1 MEPGL
6 SVLDEASDLNF
17 DIARGDEEEEAL
29 AEVRKKAEELQEAVE
44 NGFDDLLGL
53 SDDEDEDLSTDQYF
67 KPPHVGYG
75 ITTSTPNVQQAQM
88 GYGITTSTPNTQAQ
102 NYARPHFTT
111 PGYIMS
117 PHAHGNG
124 VALHEPA
131 ARDFANGMGTPFQ
144 ASDEYGQDAVDSYC
158 GGGDVGNKAPAVPFN
173 LPAVQQLPQEPAPH
187 QSDDYIQLQVMYKA
201 RLREVEKLSSE
212 LESLKQSSR
221 VEISSL
227 NAQLAS
233 LQAQEK
239 LLADNFNQARQA
251 LAEKAS
257 ETTSLSVKVVTLESQ
272 LEIETKLNQEN
283 LQKIRVAE
291 STIRMLQEQIS
302 ELSSSDGIV
311 LMKRDY
317 EKLLQTLKQKHHTE
331 LYDLNQQIAELN
343 QQLSAKMA
351 EVQAC
356 KERTSERE
364 KWFEAQL
371 LEKASVINQLTES
384 LNKSQKQC
392 QLFLENG
399 APKDTDH
406 LLSQFRVLQQ
416 ERMIECQKFTLLE
429 RELDCLFKVL
439 LPKTTWSAYNSEF
452 PKSNGDLAQE
462 DDHGNVAAKIK
473 SCCQEVSRLRL
484 EVNRAQ
490 EALSAAHQELDT
502 LRRKS
507 QMSENEVALLQD
519 KLQVRDG
526 SETESQFQ
534 ELRDELQRQVRLLEE
549 KLLRT
554 ETAYQ
559 EIKQRERILT
569 LEKDAILKSCGEE
582 KMQAVEVCKNSILEM
597 HHGAMR
603 RLREELLSLS
613 EQEKAQVKRDCEMK
627 IQDLSTSYSTL
638 QQTINDIKELYV
650 RSCEEKRTL
659 EARITELLSERETLA
674 RETEERLQAEF
685 KEVLRK
691 VHRRWEDEMMKQFQE
706 QFQQE
711 MTAVKDEYDAEKQR
725 EVADKEKDLRKE
737 FQQEIVKAIQQER
750 DKLNAEHASLLKRLQ
765 ENMMAS
771 NKENEKHSLHHLR
784 QVVEKLKA
792 DLHSKETE
800 LNQQVAT
807 FTEKE
812 SKLKVKLLKYQ
823 KSLEKVE
830 KHHKDELLALERRH
844 ADKLASLQDQLRQ
857 LSLKSSKS
865 SDENSQANLAKV
877 MDKWSDWF
885 TKCLDRID
893 KDVCTYME
901 DAERARKAEVRQLL
915 QGYHEFLAARTGEP
929 REERGRAPGTPPPR
943 RSRPPL
949 MTTPPEKLFPGRTDP
964 HPERHRAHHSENPSA
979 RPGPSNPAFVTGAN
993 AGGCFPRHVRSENL
1007 DFKLTELDLSAQSDG
1022 SVFFSPPP
1030 REAK

>member
-1 MEPGL
+1 M
-6 SVLDEASDLNF
+6 SVLDEASNLNF

-29 AEVRKKAEELQEAVE
+29 AEVRKKAEELQEAVA
-44 NGFDDLLGL
+44 NGFDDLVGL
-53 SDDEDEDLSTDQYF
+53 SDDEDDLSTDQFF
-67 KPPHVGYG
+67 KPPHMGYG
-75 ITTSTPNVQQAQM
+75 VTTSTPNMQAQDYM
-88 GYGITTSTPNTQAQ
+88 
-102 NYARPHFTT
+102 RPHFTT
-111 PGYIMS
+111 PGYMMS
-117 PHAHGNG
+117 PHAHANG
-124 VALHEPA
+124 VAQHKPT
-131 ARDFANGMGTPFQ
+131 ARDFANGMDGQFQ
-144 ASDEYGQDAVDSYC
+144 AHDEYGQDAVDSYC
-158 GGGDVGNKAPAVPFN
+158 GGGDIGNKAPPIPFN
-173 LPAVQQLPQEPAPH
+173 QPAVQQIPQEHTHH

-212 LESLKQSSR
+212 LGSIKQSSR

-227 NAQLAS
+227 NAQLSS

-251 LAEKAS
+251 LAEKTN
-257 ETTSLSVKVVTLESQ
+257 ETNNLSVKVVTLESQ
-272 LEIETKLNQEN
+272 LEIETKLNEEN
-283 LQKIRVAE
+283 LQKIKVAE

-343 QQLSAKMA
+343 QQLSAKVT
-351 EVQAC
+351 EVKAC
-356 KERTSERE
+356 KERSNERE

-399 APKDTDH
+399 APKDSDH
-406 LLSQFRVLQQ
+406 LLSQFRVVQQ
-416 ERMIECQKFTLLE
+416 ERMIECQKFALLE
-429 RELDCLFKVL
+429 GELDCLFKVL

-452 PKSNGDLAQE
+452 PKSNGDVAQGVG
-462 DDHGNVAAKIK
+462 HGDITAKVK
-473 SCCQEVSRLRL
+473 LCCQEVSRLRL
-484 EVNRAQ
+484 EINRAQ
-490 EALSAAHQELDT
+490 EALSSAHQELDT

-507 QMSENEVALLQD
+507 QMSENEVAILQD

-559 EIKQRERILT
+559 EAKQRERQLA
-569 LEKDAILKSCGEE
+569 LEKDEILKSCGEE
-582 KMQAVEVCKNSILEM
+582 KTQAVEVCKNSILEM

-650 RSCEEKRTL
+650 QSCGEKRTL
-659 EARITELLSERETLA
+659 ESRITELVSERETLA

-691 VHRRWEDEMMKQFQE
+691 VHRKWEDEMMKQFQE
-706 QFQQE
+706 QFQKE
-711 MTAVKDEYDAEKQR
+711 MTALKDEYDAQKQR

-737 FQQEIVKAIQQER
+737 FQQEFVKVIQQER
-750 DKLNAEHASLLKRLQ
+750 NKLNVEHNALLKRLQ
-765 ENMMAS
+765 ENTSTNSKAD
-771 NKENEKHSLHHLR
+771 EARQYEHSLQQLR
-784 QVVEKLKA
+784 QAVEKLKA
-792 DLHSKETE
+792 DLHEKETE
-800 LNQQVAT
+800 LNQQVAM
-807 FTEKE
+807 FAEKE
-812 SKLKVKLLKYQ
+812 SKLKIKLLKYQ
-823 KSLEKVE
+823 KKLEKVE
-830 KHHKDELLALERRH
+830 KHHKDELLALENRH
-844 ADKLASLQDQLRQ
+844 GDKLASLQDQLRQ

-865 SDENSQANLAKV
+865 SDENSQANLAEV

-893 KDVCTYME
+893 
-901 DAERARKAEVRQLL
+901 
-915 QGYHEFLAARTGEP
+915 
-929 REERGRAPGTPPPR
+929 
-943 RSRPPL
+943 
-949 MTTPPEKLFPGRTDP
+949 
-964 HPERHRAHHSENPSA
+964 
-979 RPGPSNPAFVTGAN
+979 
-993 AGGCFPRHVRSENL
+993 
-1007 DFKLTELDLSAQSDG
+1007 
-1022 SVFFSPPP
+1022 
-1030 REAK
+1030 